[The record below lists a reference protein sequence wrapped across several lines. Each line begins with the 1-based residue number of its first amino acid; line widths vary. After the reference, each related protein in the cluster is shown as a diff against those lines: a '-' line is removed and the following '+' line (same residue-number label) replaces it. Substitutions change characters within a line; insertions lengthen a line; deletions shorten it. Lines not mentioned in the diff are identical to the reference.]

1 MNNKKKQ
8 TVAVAMA
15 AVLSVS
21 TVVNPITVR
30 AQENEPPV
38 TQGIAQDNVNGK
50 KETGKETAPAIAL
63 PENLQATEGTPLKE
77 IALPENW
84 TWADESTILSA
95 DVTEYPAYVTVD
107 DETYDYAAVEGYHA
121 EGHYVEVRLSVA
133 VELPEEGLLSR
144 SAAHAPYAADD
155 VEINEKNFPDE
166 AFRNYIAQGI
176 DKNKNGFLS
185 ETEIADVN
193 YINLSYM
200 SDVESL
206 KGLEYFTSMTVLNCG
221 GTSIKE
227 LDIEPNEKLM
237 GLYVFNNMNITT
249 LNTSANANLEGIYCY
264 NTAIDSLNISKNKK
278 LTALNCSGTKLET
291 LDVSANTKL
300 AGLDCHGTEIESID
314 VSKNVDLTYLRC
326 NNTKV
331 KSIDVSNCTKL
342 QELTCNGTPLAYLNI
357 GTNALLDLGELNKPE
372 PSSTEL
378 KEKTKTF
385 NITEKFPGID
395 PEKITVTN
403 GAKYDS
409 TTGIVSEYSDQAP
422 IEYSYDCGTYK
433 DNPVTLDVKLKVIQ
447 KEESSIK
454 ITDNDLDKS
463 YNGTA
468 VSNEPAVTKTG
479 STGAVNYTWEK
490 QNRAMSWEKI
500 SGAPTDAG
508 NYRVTAHVAA
518 DDDYKAADSSPKEF
532 TIWRAD
538 NNWISGLAIGDWTY
552 GTPANKPSATPR
564 FGTVSYTYSNSQT
577 GTFKENVP
585 TAAGTWYVKGAVAGT
600 DNYTELEKTIDFK
613 ITKANAPAI
622 TLPNNLSGIQGE
634 LLSTV
639 KLPSGWV
646 WEDDSQTLEIGNNG
660 YKARFAVDDSNYDYT
675 GVTDYDASGHYV
687 EKVLSVTVSLE
698 QNNWTVAPSIADW
711 TYGETASTPAG
722 RAAYGTTTFTYS
734 DSKTGT
740 FKEDIPTTAGTWYVK
755 AAVAG
760 TDNYTGL
767 EKIIEFKITKA
778 NAPAIT
784 LPNNLSGIQGDL
796 LSTVKLPSGW
806 VWGDDSQTLEI
817 GNNGYNARFAVDD
830 SNYDYTG
837 VTDYDASGHYVEKVL
852 SVTLS
857 LKQNNWT
864 VTPSIADWTYGE
876 TASTPAGRAAYGT
889 ATFTYSDSET
899 GAFSKEVPTAAG
911 IWYMK
916 ASVAAANEY
925 TGLDTIV
932 KFMIMPKD
940 MKTDN
945 QIKIPEISADT
956 NLNELTLMDGGK
968 VLVQGK
974 DYDVAKKQNGN
985 KVTVTITFKGNY
997 TGTIVKTYT
1006 VNDKN
1011 KPSGKKDDPNRS
1023 VQTGDTTSA
1032 GLWAMLM
1039 TAAAGTAALLKGKKR
1054 KEETEE

>member
-687 EKVLSVTVSLE
+687 EKVLSVT
-698 QNNWTVAPSIADW
+698 
-711 TYGETASTPAG
+711 
-722 RAAYGTTTFTYS
+722 
-734 DSKTGT
+734 
-740 FKEDIPTTAGTWYVK
+740 
-755 AAVAG
+755 
-760 TDNYTGL
+760 
-767 EKIIEFKITKA
+767 
-778 NAPAIT
+778 
-784 LPNNLSGIQGDL
+784 
-796 LSTVKLPSGW
+796 
-806 VWGDDSQTLEI
+806 
-817 GNNGYNARFAVDD
+817 
-830 SNYDYTG
+830 
-837 VTDYDASGHYVEKVL
+837 
-852 SVTLS
+852 LS